1 MKILM
6 SVEGVL
12 SELRIGLW
20 SVVYVIS
27 LYEPLE
33 SLVKIIFLIKYVVQP
48 DRAVEERIINI

>member
-20 SVVYVIS
+20 SVAYVIS

-33 SLVKIIFLIKYVVQP
+33 SLVKLDYFIKVC
-48 DRAVEERIINI
+48 